1 MIFCNQCGQ
10 GNQDDAGFCVQC
22 GAPLAESAAGTPE
35 TAPYSQPP
43 AGTPET
49 AGLPPQPGAAPPPP
63 GAPAPPVVT
72 ADSIPGIPPPGY
84 APAPQYRTQVPTDPM
99 AIASLVM
106 GIVSWF
112 FCPLVAGVLAIIFG
126 YLGRRNIRES
136 NGALQG
142 EAFCTAGF
150 VLGLINLGI
159 ILLVVPILLIVT
171 IIPAATS
178 NAWNVATPAVLAVL
192 AALA

>member
-1 MIFCNQCGQ
+1 
-10 GNQDDAGFCVQC
+10 
-22 GAPLAESAAGTPE
+22 
-35 TAPYSQPP
+35 
-43 AGTPET
+43 
-49 AGLPPQPGAAPPPP
+49 
-63 GAPAPPVVT
+63 
-72 ADSIPGIPPPGY
+72 
-84 APAPQYRTQVPTDPM
+84 M

-142 EAFCTAGF
+142 EAFCTAGL
-150 VLGLINLGI
+150 VLGFINLGI
-159 ILLVVPILLIVT
+159 ILLVVLIILIV
-171 IIPAATS
+171 IIIAAASS